1 MLLLKGIY
9 FFFEP
14 LYSLT
19 IVHKRKLNR
28 VLRCS
33 IILSINY
40 PFTKI
45 IRFQCRD

>member
-1 MLLLKGIY
+1 MMLLKGID

-33 IILSINY
+33 IILSIDY
-40 PFTKI
+40 PFAKI
-45 IRFQCRD
+45 ICF